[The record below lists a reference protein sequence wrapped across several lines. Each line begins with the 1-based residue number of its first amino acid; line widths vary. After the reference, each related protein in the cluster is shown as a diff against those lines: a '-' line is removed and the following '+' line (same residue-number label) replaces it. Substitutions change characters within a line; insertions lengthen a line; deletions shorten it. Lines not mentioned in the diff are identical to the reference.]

1 MSRKKKQ
8 EINNIDEIITPKQ
21 EIISNFD
28 KIEEITPINISVI
41 SFKSGYYKLGIY
53 WLEMN
58 KKREFKVEEFEKY
71 KNSQVENDIKK
82 GILKI
87 EFR

>member
-1 MSRKKKQ
+1 MGRKKKQ
-8 EINNIDEIITPKQ
+8 VVNTIDENINLKEEVINDIENIKNAGNIIIT
-21 EIISNFD
+21 
-28 KIEEITPINISVI
+28 
-41 SFKSGYYKLGIY
+41 SFKLGYYKLGIY

-58 KKREFKVEEFEKY
+58 KAREFKMEEFEKY

-87 EFR
+87 ESR

>member
-8 EINNIDEIITPKQ
+8 EINNIDENILITQDNTKKLKNL
-21 EIISNFD
+21 SSVV
-28 KIEEITPINISVI
+28 IT

-53 WLEMN
+53 WLET
-58 KKREFKVEEFEKY
+58 KKAREFKVEEFEKY